1 MPLTMAHCV
10 YLHSANGNLDQSY
23 RYWKYT
29 FAMTVCLSV
38 GLLVSLSICHN
49 FQKGGKIHL
58 HAPIG
63 ALVIKIRPPGI
74 WIQLTA
80 QTGLISTK
88 GQKRLQYQML
98 TSTVIQHWA
107 PSAWMEGK
115 MTNLTV
121 SSLTVWRGE
130 SALAPAQNSL
140 ALTFLMASFFT

>member
-1 MPLTMAHCV
+1 
-10 YLHSANGNLDQSY
+10 
-23 RYWKYT
+23 
-29 FAMTVCLSV
+29 
-38 GLLVSLSICHN
+38 
-49 FQKGGKIHL
+49 
-58 HAPIG
+58 
-63 ALVIKIRPPGI
+63 
-74 WIQLTA
+74 
-80 QTGLISTK
+80 
-88 GQKRLQYQML
+88 ML